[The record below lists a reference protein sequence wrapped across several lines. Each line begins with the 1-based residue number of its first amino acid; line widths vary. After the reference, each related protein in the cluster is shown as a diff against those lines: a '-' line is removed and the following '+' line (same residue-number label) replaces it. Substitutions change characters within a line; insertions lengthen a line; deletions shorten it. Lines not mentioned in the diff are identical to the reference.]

1 MIDLND
7 TKTIKNMDKSRMYQ
21 SIEQLGLQVNQSWED
36 SGNISLPYKRST
48 IENICVSGVGG
59 SALGA
64 RIINSLYI
72 HSFKIPFIISNHFNI
87 PEFVNKNTLFI
98 ASSYSGNT
106 EESVSSIKQ
115 AIKQKAMI
123 VVIASGGKF
132 IRIAKKYQL
141 PYYQIKA
148 DYNPCKHP
156 RMALGYSIIGQL
168 QIYSQLGLLT
178 FNGKIINDI
187 QNLITRNNKRYSIS
201 VPFSENNAKQ
211 LAHKIYKKIPFLIG
225 SDHLGGVVHA
235 AKNLFNENSKNYA
248 DKHEIPEMNHHMLEG
263 LTYPTAFS
271 NSLIGTFNESLIA
284 IFCKSNL
291 YNERCQEYLDLTID
305 IISKNNIP
313 TEVVQL
319 ESNTKILQAFELLH
333 FMSFVTYY
341 LALLNGVDPS
351 PIPWVDY
358 FKEILAK

>member
-1 MIDLND
+1 MKAIKDL
-7 TKTIKNMDKSRMYQ
+7 DKSGMYQ

-36 SGNISLPYKRST
+36 SGNISLPYKSST
-48 IENICVSGVGG
+48 IKNICVSGMGG

-72 HSFKIPFIISNHFNI
+72 HKFKIPFIISSHFNI
-87 PEFVNKNTLFI
+87 PEFVNKNTLFV

-106 EESVSSIKQ
+106 EESVSSIMQ

-132 IRIAKKYQL
+132 IKIAKKYKL

-148 DYNPCKHP
+148 DYNPCEHP
-156 RMALGYSIIGQL
+156 RMALGYSIVGQL
-168 QIYSQLGLLT
+168 QIYSQLGLLM
-178 FNGKIINDI
+178 FSGKIINDI
-187 QNLITRNNKRYSIS
+187 QNLVMSNNKRYSIS
-201 VPFSENNAKQ
+201 VHLSENNAKQ
-211 LAHKIYKKIPFLIG
+211 LAHKIYNKIPILIG
-225 SDHLGGVVHA
+225 SDHLSGVVYA

-271 NSLIGTFNESLIA
+271 NSLVSAPKESLIA

-291 YNERCQEYLDLTID
+291 YNERCQEYVDLTID

-313 TEVVQL
+313 IEAVQL
-319 ESNTKILQAFELLH
+319 KSNSKILQVFELLH
-333 FMSFVTYY
+333 FMSFVT
-341 LALLNGVDPS
+341 
-351 PIPWVDY
+351 
-358 FKEILAK
+358 